1 MLDEDPIE
9 EARQQWVAQG
19 WESAAPGVALIGS
32 LVRTQQ
38 IFVRRLEQELRPL
51 ELSLARFE
59 VLMQLTFSRNGSM
72 PLGRMRRRLQVA
84 PGAVTNAIDRLEK
97 DGLVRRQSDAADGR
111 VTIASITHSGRARG
125 LQAAKI
131 VNERVYE
138 NLELNP
144 ELVDSLVDQ
153 LRVIRDHAGD
163 FRSPH

>member
-19 WESAAPGVALIGS
+19 WEAAAPGVALIGS
-32 LVRTQQ
+32 LVRSQQ

-51 ELSLARFE
+51 ELSLARWE

-72 PLGRMRRRLQVA
+72 PLGRMRQRLQVA
-84 PGAVTNAIDRLEK
+84 PGAITNAIDRLEK
-97 DGLVRRQSDAADGR
+97 DGLVRRQSDAEDGR
-111 VTIASITHSGRARG
+111 VTIASITRNGRIRG

-138 NLELNP
+138 RMELDP
-144 ELVDSLVDQ
+144 ELVNSLIDQ
-153 LRVIRDHAGD
+153 LRVIRRHAGD
-163 FRSPH
+163 FSATH